1 MIDCGPKNSANTFI
15 TQILKMNDGYTMKPA
30 LGDTLYTVTPLI
42 DTPWVVLDKGE
53 LTMPDEFLFPYAS
66 WADNRVRYITLES
79 CRIAGN
85 NAFVEFQYGG
95 EEYHEIWD
103 IKRQKLLFK
112 SCLRDDD
119 IFSSRP
125 VMEISDGSV
134 LFWPSYIFHSD
145 LLCIWGEENPR
156 VVQVRPSPFTG
167 GLSLR

>member
-1 MIDCGPKNSANTFI
+1 MFLNDGTPVRSSMIDCGPKNSANTFI

-30 LGDTLYTVTPLI
+30 LRDTLYTVTPLI

-95 EEYHEIWD
+95 EEYHEIW
-103 IKRQKLLFK
+103 
-112 SCLRDDD
+112 
-119 IFSSRP
+119 
-125 VMEISDGSV
+125 
-134 LFWPSYIFHSD
+134 
-145 LLCIWGEENPR
+145 GEENPR